1 MNRSVFILLALA
13 AGCLMA
19 VQARIN
25 SFVATDLGDSI
36 TAGAVVFAAG
46 FVTMAAAAALTR
58 AARRSVRVMWG
69 QLRRRELP
77 RYLLLSGPAGM
88 LGVLAQT
95 TTVQVI
101 GVALFSLSF
110 ILGQMVASTSIDHF
124 GWSLSTRRRLNIIG
138 GAALALAMAGVAT
151 ASVPRLDAAGSAV
164 WAAFAFVFAAGI
176 AVSAH
181 MAFNGR
187 ITAAVGRPEPAALAT
202 YVFGTATM
210 MLVIA
215 ALAAG
220 GLGRLDTLVNVKV
233 WYLALGLAGPVL
245 VLLAAGIVRRIGVL
259 LFTLGMVTGQLI
271 GSILLDLYWPAANA
285 AVSWIT
291 MAGAALSLCA
301 LIVLQRWG
309 QRNERTVDD
318 GGGLSGTGQPPSP
331 DLEPAPRHPS

>member
-1 MNRSVFILLALA
+1 MGRATFILLALA

-19 VQARIN
+19 LQARIN

-46 FVTMAAAAALTR
+46 FVTMAAVAVLSR
-58 AARRSVRVMWG
+58 GARRSVQVMWG

-77 RYLLLSGPAGM
+77 RYLLLAGPAGM

-95 TTVQVI
+95 MTVQVI

-124 GWSLSTRRRLNIIG
+124 GWSLGMRRRLNIVG

-151 ASVPRLDAAGSAV
+151 ASVPRLDAAGASV
-164 WAAFAFVFAAGI
+164 WAAFAFVFAAGMT
-176 AVSAH
+176 VSTH

-202 YVFGTATM
+202 YIFGTAAVA
-210 MLVIA
+210 LAIA

-233 WYLALGLAGPVL
+233 WYLALGLVGPVV
-245 VLLAAGIVRRIGVL
+245 VLLAAAVVRRVGVL
-259 LFTLGMVTGQLI
+259 LFALGMVTGQLI
-271 GSILLDLYWPAANA
+271 GSILLDLYWPATNA
-285 AVSWIT
+285 AVSWPT
-291 MAGAALSLCA
+291 LAGAALSLCA

-309 QRNERTVDD
+309 QRNDLPVD
-318 GGGLSGTGQPPSP
+318 GGGGRSGNGQPPSP
-331 DLEPAPRHPS
+331 DLEPAPQHPS